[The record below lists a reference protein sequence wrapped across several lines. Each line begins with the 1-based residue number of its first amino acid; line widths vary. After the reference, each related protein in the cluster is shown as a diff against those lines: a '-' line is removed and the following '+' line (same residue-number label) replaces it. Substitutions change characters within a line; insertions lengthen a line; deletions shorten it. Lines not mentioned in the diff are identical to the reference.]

1 MIRLSKIHEYIIYLI
16 SFIVTISGFVWL
28 YFDFFVRVETEYSL
42 QVHPMQNI
50 FLIMHGTSSLIF
62 LILLGSVLPIHVYK
76 AWKIKNNRLSGGFF
90 LLLFTIL
97 ILTGIGLFYS
107 AVEDNRHILSVLHWV
122 IGIFF
127 PIFFAILSFLYNS
140 HITELFNSF
149 LY

>member
-1 MIRLSKIHEYIIYLI
+1 MLHLIRLSKIHEYIIYLI
-16 SFIVTISGFVWL
+16 SVIVTISGFVWL

-62 LILLGSVLPIHVYK
+62 LILLGSVLPIHVHK

-107 AVEDNRHILSVLHWV
+107 AFEDNRRILSVLHWV
-122 IGIFF
+122 IGILF
-127 PIFFAILSFLYNS
+127 PIFFVI
-140 HITELFNSF
+140 HIYFGKF
-149 LY
+149 KR

>member
-16 SFIVTISGFVWL
+16 SFIVTISGFIWL

-107 AVEDNRHILSVLHWV
+107 AVEDNRRILSVLHWV
-122 IGIFF
+122 IGILF
-127 PIFFAILSFLYNS
+127 PIFFVI
-140 HITELFNSF
+140 HIYFGKF
-149 LY
+149 KK

>member
-16 SFIVTISGFVWL
+16 SVIVTISGFVWL

-62 LILLGSVLPIHVYK
+62 LILLGSVLPIHVLK

-107 AVEDNRHILSVLHWV
+107 AVEDNRRILSVLHWV
-122 IGIFF
+122 IGILF
-127 PIFFAILSFLYNS
+127 PIFFVI
-140 HITELFNSF
+140 HIYFGK
-149 LY
+149 YKR

>member
-16 SFIVTISGFVWL
+16 SVIVTISGFVWL

-42 QVHPMQNI
+42 QVHPMQNT

-62 LILLGSVLPIHVYK
+62 LILLGSVLPIHVLK

-107 AVEDNRHILSVLHWV
+107 AVEDNRRILSIMHWI
-122 IGIFF
+122 IGILF
-127 PIFFAILSFLYNS
+127 PIFFVI
-140 HITELFNSF
+140 HIYFGKF
-149 LY
+149 KR

>member
-16 SFIVTISGFVWL
+16 SVIVTISGFVWL

-50 FLIMHGTSSLIF
+50 FLILHGSSSIIF
-62 LILLGSVLPIHVYK
+62 LIILGSVLPIHVYK

-107 AVEDNRHILSVLHWV
+107 AVEDNRRILSVLHWV
-122 IGIFF
+122 IGILF
-127 PIFFAILSFLYNS
+127 PIFFVI
-140 HITELFNSF
+140 HIYFGKF
-149 LY
+149 KK

>member
-1 MIRLSKIHEYIIYLI
+1 MLHLIRLSKIHEYIIYLI
-16 SFIVTISGFVWL
+16 SVIVTISGFVWL

-62 LILLGSVLPIHVYK
+62 LILLGSVLPIHVLK

-107 AVEDNRHILSVLHWV
+107 AVEDNRRILSVLHWV
-122 IGIFF
+122 IGILF
-127 PIFFAILSFLYNS
+127 PIFFVI
-140 HITELFNSF
+140 HIYFGKF
-149 LY
+149 KK

>member
-16 SFIVTISGFVWL
+16 SVIVTISGFVWL

-50 FLIMHGTSSLIF
+50 FLIMHGTSSLF
-62 LILLGSVLPIHVYK
+62 LLILLGSVLPIHVLK

-107 AVEDNRHILSVLHWV
+107 AVEDNRRILSVLHWV
-122 IGIFF
+122 IGILF
-127 PIFFAILSFLYNS
+127 PIFFVI
-140 HITELFNSF
+140 HIYFGK
-149 LY
+149 YKR

>member
-16 SFIVTISGFVWL
+16 SVIVTISGFLWL

-42 QVHPMQNI
+42 LVHPMQNI
-50 FLIMHGTSSLIF
+50 FLTLHGSSSIIF
-62 LILLGSVLPIHVYK
+62 LIILGSVLPIHVYK

-107 AVEDNRHILSVLHWV
+107 AVEDNRRILSVLHWV
-122 IGIFF
+122 IGILF
-127 PIFFAILSFLYNS
+127 PIFFVI
-140 HITELFNSF
+140 HIYFGKF
-149 LY
+149 KK

>member
-50 FLIMHGTSSLIF
+50 FLILHGSSSIIF
-62 LILLGSVLPIHVYK
+62 LIILGSVLPIHVYK

-107 AVEDNRHILSVLHWV
+107 AVEDNRRILSVLHWV
-122 IGIFF
+122 IGILF
-127 PIFFAILSFLYNS
+127 PIFFVI
-140 HITELFNSF
+140 HIYFGKF
-149 LY
+149 KK

>member
-16 SFIVTISGFVWL
+16 SVIVTISGFVWL

-62 LILLGSVLPIHVYK
+62 LILLGSVLPIHVLK

-107 AVEDNRHILSVLHWV
+107 AVEDNRRILSIMHWI
-122 IGIFF
+122 IGILF
-127 PIFFAILSFLYNS
+127 PIFFVI
-140 HITELFNSF
+140 HIYFGKF
-149 LY
+149 KR